1 MAGDAVDYTEANVG
15 FALLPVGDAVD
26 YTEADVLPATGQQ
39 AWGVPIGGS

>member
-1 MAGDAVDYTEANVG
+1 VAGDAVDYTEANIG
-15 FALLPVGDAVD
+15 FGPQPAGDAVD